1 MNTAQTSAVT
11 SDLGRV
17 VLAGG
22 LWDVG
27 LSWRCQVRLE
37 RVRREVFLDQWLMQ
51 RTDMKAAMAQDWT
64 KWDAAWIEC
73 RCKGLQ
79 QFSDHQQPNHQ
90 GPYWDP
96 QLVVESDNWNC
107 RLSCCVIHHVFVPS
121 VGCSKQA
128 SSPTTLY
135 ILTCA
140 GGGNLSL

>member
-17 VLAGG
+17 ALAGG

-73 RCKGLQ
+73 R
-79 QFSDHQQPNHQ
+79 
-90 GPYWDP
+90 
-96 QLVVESDNWNC
+96 
-107 RLSCCVIHHVFVPS
+107 
-121 VGCSKQA
+121 
-128 SSPTTLY
+128 
-135 ILTCA
+135 
-140 GGGNLSL
+140 

>member
-17 VLAGG
+17 ALAGG

-51 RTDMKAAMAQDWT
+51 RADMKAAMAQDWT

-90 GPYWDP
+90 GRYWDP
-96 QLVVESDNWNC
+96 RLVVESDNWNC

-128 SSPTTLY
+128 SPQARQHFISSPVLEVE
-135 ILTCA
+135 I
-140 GGGNLSL
+140 